1 MREPIIF
8 FDIAALLIVIFLL
21 FGMFSKKLYRSS
33 SSKAYIIMIIILGI
47 TTIFDSFSCFNH
59 YISID
64 ALFVGTTFY
73 HLFRNI
79 LLLFYLIYIISIC
92 NLEGVIKRKKYLL
105 IFIFL
110 PVAII
115 LGLIISNPWTK
126 LQIEI
131 I

>member
-64 ALFVGTTFY
+64 ALFIGTTFY

-79 LLLFYLIYIISIC
+79 LL
-92 NLEGVIKRKKYLL
+92 NRLL
-105 IFIFL
+105 NRLNIRC
-110 PVAII
+110 AII
-115 LGLIISNPWTK
+115 LESIIFAFFHNKKIKIFIMYCIISYFN
-126 LQIEI
+126 
-131 I
+131 